1 MLLIRSPYT
10 DPWFNLAAEEYL
22 LKNFSE
28 DFYFQYTDIPSVIVG
43 KHQNTLAEINY
54 RVVRDK
60 NIRVAR
66 RLTGGGTV
74 YHDSGNLNFSF
85 IMNGKEGSLVD
96 FRRFI
101 IPVNDSLLAL
111 GVNTHIGERN
121 DILIGEKKIS
131 GNAEHVFRQRTL
143 HHGTLLFGAELGTL
157 RAAIQTAGNYTDK
170 AVKSKRSPV
179 TNILPHLSV
188 PMSMHDFE
196 NYLFHFIS
204 NASGDGKKY
213 AFSDEDLEK
222 IQKLMQ
228 ERYCT
233 WDWIFAYSPD
243 YSMEKTVR
251 IEKEEISLNIQ
262 VKNGII
268 TSLKMNTTGILKPVL
283 DRIQLSL
290 EGQLLREEVLMQCL
304 RENLFT
310 EKENQ
315 VVINLV
321 PELF

>member
-22 LKNFSE
+22 LKNFSANI
-28 DFYFQYTDIPSVIVG
+28 YFQYVDSPSVIVG

-74 YHDSGNLNFSF
+74 YHDNGNLNFSF
-85 IMNGKEGSLVD
+85 IMNGQEGSLVD

-101 IPVNDSLLAL
+101 QPVNQSLLAL
-111 GVNTHIGERN
+111 GVNSHIGERN

-131 GNAEHVFRQRTL
+131 GNAEHVYRKRTL
-143 HHGTLLFGAELGTL
+143 HHGTLLFSAGLETLG
-157 RAAIQTAGNYTDK
+157 AAIHATGRYTDK

-179 TNILPHLSV
+179 TNILPQLQQPLSM
-188 PMSMHDFE
+188 PEFE
-196 NYLFHFIS
+196 DYLTDYIS
-204 NASGDGKKY
+204 R
-213 AFSDEDLEK
+213 AFGSAQVSEFSREDLQG
-222 IQKLMQ
+222 INNLMY
-228 ERYCT
+228 ERYST
-233 WDWIFAYSPD
+233 WEWIFGYSPD
-243 YSMEKTVR
+243 YRMEKNVR
-251 IEKEEISLNIQ
+251 ADEWNIILSIEVQKG
-262 VKNGII
+262 KI
-268 TSLKMNTTGILKPVL
+268 TSLKLNAEG
-283 DRIQLSL
+283 SL
-290 EGQLLREEVLMQCL
+290 QPLLNKLQPCWEGQFLSEEDLIQAMQ
-304 RENLFT
+304 EQSFT

-315 VVINLV
+315 VIHNLV